1 MGCPGQTARACYCPL
16 VHDPGMPQA
25 RIIHDR
31 GASVPRPRGEQ
42 APDDVDADPGTF
54 DGEGD
59 PDHLSQSE
67 Q

>member
-1 MGCPGQTARACYCPL
+1 
-16 VHDPGMPQA
+16 MPQA

-31 GASVPRPRGEQ
+31 GPSVPRARGEQ
-42 APDDVDADPGTF
+42 APDDVDDDPGAL

-67 Q
+67 E